1 MPLLINLFIKQST
14 NNDRHRELCYEKTS
28 FTLTLSSVLAIPA
41 VSHAEFKGG
50 FADIGV
56 HYLDWTS
63 RTTEKSS
70 TKSHKD
76 DFGYLEFEGGANFSW
91 GEMYGFFDWE
101 NFYNGRHNKPG
112 SEQRYTFKN
121 TNRIYG

>member
-1 MPLLINLFIKQST
+1 MKKHL
-14 NNDRHRELCYEKTS
+14 

-41 VSHAEFKGG
+41 VTHAEFKGG
-50 FADIGV
+50 FADIGI

-76 DFGYLEFEGGANFSW
+76 DFGYLELEGGANFSW

-101 NFYNGRHNKPG
+101 NFYNDRH
-112 SEQRYTFKN
+112 
-121 TNRIYG
+121 

>member
-1 MPLLINLFIKQST
+1 MKKHLL
-14 NNDRHRELCYEKTS
+14 
-28 FTLTLSSVLAIPA
+28 TLTLSSILAIPV

-70 TKSHKD
+70 
-76 DFGYLEFEGGANFSW
+76 
-91 GEMYGFFDWE
+91 
-101 NFYNGRHNKPG
+101 
-112 SEQRYTFKN
+112 
-121 TNRIYG
+121 

>member
-1 MPLLINLFIKQST
+1 MPLLINLLLSNQLITIGIGNYAMKK
-14 NNDRHRELCYEKTS
+14 HL

-50 FADIGV
+50 FADIGI

-76 DFGYLEFEGGANFSW
+76 DFGYLELEGGANFSW

-101 NFYNGRHNKPG
+101 NF
-112 SEQRYTFKN
+112 
-121 TNRIYG
+121 

>member
-1 MPLLINLFIKQST
+1 MKKHLL
-14 NNDRHRELCYEKTS
+14 
-28 FTLTLSSVLAIPA
+28 TLTLSSILAIPV

-70 TKSHKD
+70 TE
-76 DFGYLEFEGGANFSW
+76 LA
-91 GEMYGFFDWE
+91 
-101 NFYNGRHNKPG
+101 P
-112 SEQRYTFKN
+112 
-121 TNRIYG
+121 

>member
-1 MPLLINLFIKQST
+1 MKKHLL
-14 NNDRHRELCYEKTS
+14 
-28 FTLTLSSVLAIPA
+28 TLTLSSILAIPV

-76 DFGYLEFEGGANFSW
+76 DFG
-91 GEMYGFFDWE
+91 
-101 NFYNGRHNKPG
+101 
-112 SEQRYTFKN
+112 
-121 TNRIYG
+121 

>member
-1 MPLLINLFIKQST
+1 MKKHL
-14 NNDRHRELCYEKTS
+14 

-50 FADIGV
+50 FADIGI

-76 DFGYLEFEGGANFSW
+76 DFGYLELEGGANFSW

-101 NFYNGRHNKPG
+101 
-112 SEQRYTFKN
+112 TL
-121 TNRIYG
+121 

>member
-1 MPLLINLFIKQST
+1 MKKHL
-14 NNDRHRELCYEKTS
+14 

-50 FADIGV
+50 FADIGI

-76 DFGYLEFEGGANFSW
+76 DFGYLELEGGANFSW

-101 NFYNGRHNKPG
+101 NFIMIVMI
-112 SEQRYTFKN
+112 
-121 TNRIYG
+121 NRVASSVIHLKIPTVFTWVTPDLISTCMRMAPTVLRIV